1 MDFSAKLSLPYLLPN
16 QAQKHVTLN
25 ESLRA
30 LDAIVQLSVVS
41 TEQRSPPDAPS
52 EGDRYIVAAPGV
64 AGWAGA
70 DGQIAAFQDGSW
82 AFYAPQTGWTAW
94 AEESAQLMAFDGDD
108 WIDLTAGSGGS
119 SQETLGINAA
129 ADAVNRL
136 SVRSEASLFSH
147 EGAGH
152 QLKINKASETDTAS
166 VLFQSNWSGRA
177 EMGLTGSDDFLLKT
191 SADGQ
196 SFAPTLLAQSSTGNV
211 GIGTWSPTAK
221 LHVDGA
227 LRLGVAAAGELPDAA
242 GVGAGGLMFQRS
254 SDGMVDLVYSDG
266 AVWRPVLTGSAVEE
280 MS

>member
-41 TEQRSPPDAPS
+41 AEHTSPPDAPS
-52 EGDRYIVAAPGV
+52 EGDRYVV
-64 AGWAGA
+64 AGSASADWAGA
-70 DGQIAAFQDGSW
+70 DGQIAAFQDGTW
-82 AFYAPQTGWTAW
+82 AYYTPQTGWTAW
-94 AEESAQLMAFDGDD
+94 AEDSAQLLVFDGED
-108 WIDLTAGSGGS
+108 WIELSASGGTS
-119 SQETLGINAA
+119 SPETLGINAA

-152 QLKINKASETDTAS
+152 QLKINKASESDTAS

-177 EMGLTGSDDFLLKT
+177 EIGLTGSDDFLLKT
-191 SADGQ
+191 SADGET
-196 SFAPTLLAQSSTGNV
+196 FAPTLLARPSDGNV

-227 LRLGVAAAGELPDAA
+227 LRLGVATAEDLPDAA
-242 GVGAGGLMFQRS
+242 GVGAGALIFVERA
-254 SDGMVDLVYSDG
+254 DDTIELIYSDG
-266 AVWRPVLTGSAVEE
+266 ASWRSVTSGSVA
-280 MS
+280 S

>member
-1 MDFSAKLSLPYLLPN
+1 MDFSAKLFLPYLLPN

-25 ESLRA
+25 ESLSA
-30 LDAIVQLSVVS
+30 LDAIVQLSVIS
-41 TEQRSPPDAPS
+41 AEHTSPPDTPS
-52 EGDRYIVAAPGV
+52 EGDRYVV
-64 AGWAGA
+64 AGPASADWAGA
-70 DGQIAAFQDGSW
+70 DGQLAAFQDGAWS
-82 AFYAPQTGWTAW
+82 FYTPQTGWTAW
-94 AEESAQLMAFDGDD
+94 VENSAQIMVFDGED
-108 WIDLTAGSGGS
+108 WIELSTSGGAS
-119 SQETLGINAA
+119 NPETFGINAV
-129 ADAVNRL
+129 ADVVNRL

-227 LRLGVAAAGELPDAA
+227 LRLGVAAAGDLPDAA
-242 GVGAGGLMFQRS
+242 AVGAGGLMFVEQ
-254 SDGMVDLVYSDG
+254 SDG
-266 AVWRPVLTGSAVEE
+266 AVELIYSDGVRWRSVRIGDGI
-280 MS
+280 

>member
-52 EGDRYIVAAPGV
+52 EGDRYIVAAPGA

-70 DGQIAAFQDGSW
+70 DGQIAAYQDGAW
-82 AFYAPQTGWTAW
+82 AFYTPQTGWTAW
-94 AEESAQLMAFDGDD
+94 AEESAQFMAFDGHD
-108 WIDLTAGSGGS
+108 WIELTVGSGGS
-119 SQETLGINAA
+119 SPKTLGINTA

-152 QLKINKASETDTAS
+152 QIKINKASESDTAS

-177 EMGLTGSDDFLLKT
+177 EMGLTGSDDFLLKI

-221 LHVDGA
+221 LHVEGA

-242 GVGAGGLMFQRS
+242 GVGAGGLMFVEQA
-254 SDGMVDLVYSDG
+254 DGAGELAYSDG
-266 AVWRPVLTGSAVEE
+266 ASWRSVRTGSVA
-280 MS
+280 S